1 MTLTVKNGVYSYG
14 KSACPILRDV
24 SFEARPGDIV
34 AILGPNGAGK
44 TTLLR
49 CTMGFLRWKS
59 GQSLLDGRDIHTMSF
74 RERWTSLAYVPQA
87 KGVASAYTAEE
98 MVLLGRSSHI
108 GVFARPGPEDMDL
121 AHAVMERLHITK
133 LMGKRCS
140 EISGGELQMVLI
152 ARALAA
158 EPEILIL
165 DEPESNLDFKNQL
178 LIMET
183 LSSLAADGMTCVFNT
198 HFPAHAMQRANKAFL
213 LGETGDWLFGETHRV
228 VTEENIQRAFGVKAV
243 IGEIETPGQVLRDVV
258 PLWVTGETPDPMCRA
273 AGSRRRSL
281 AVVSVIL
288 EDGHGGAAEKINA
301 LLHAYSRY
309 VVGRMGM
316 PYPEGGVRIITVTL
330 DAPEEEIRTLVA
342 ELSILPRVSVK
353 ATYARGAARGE
364 EEVPDEEHG
373 TD

>member
-1 MTLTVKNGVYSYG
+1 MTLTVKDGCYSYG
-14 KSACPILRDV
+14 KNGRPILRNV
-24 SFEARPGDIV
+24 NFETRPGDIV

-59 GQSLLDGRDIHTMSF
+59 GQSLLDGRDIHKMPF

-87 KGVASAYTAEE
+87 RGAASACTAEE

-108 GVFARPGPEDMDL
+108 GMFAQPGPEDLDR
-121 AHAVMERLHITK
+121 AHAAMERLHITK
-133 LMGKRCS
+133 LMRKRCS

-158 EPEILIL
+158 EPRILIL

-183 LSSLAADGMTCVFNT
+183 LSALAADGMTCVFNT
-198 HFPAHAMQRANKAFL
+198 HFPAHAMQRANKALL
-213 LGETGDWLFGETHRV
+213 LGENGDSLFGEVGQV
-228 VTEENIQRAFGVKAV
+228 VTEENIQRAFGVRAV

-258 PLWVTGETPDPMCRA
+258 PLWVTRDTGAPMSHA
-273 AGSRRRSL
+273 AGSGSRSL
-281 AVVSVIL
+281 AIVSIIMA
-288 EDGHGGAAEKINA
+288 DGCGGAAEKIND
-301 LLHAYSRY
+301 LLHAYGRY
-309 VVGRMGM
+309 AVGRMGM
-316 PYPEGGVRIITVTL
+316 PYPDGGVHIITITF
-330 DAPEEEIRTLVA
+330 DAPEREIQTLVA
-342 ELSILPRVSVK
+342 RLSILPGVSVK
-353 ATYARGAARGE
+353 ATYAPGVFPRKKEFR
-364 EEVPDEEHG
+364 DEKHG